1 LILCSPRLSHLRS
14 VRVQEQQQQLE
25 LELQLFSVL
34 AVLQAHHQA
43 AVHPW
48 HQPMDNRLP

>member
-1 LILCSPRLSHLRS
+1 
-14 VRVQEQQQQLE
+14 VQQQQLE
-25 LELQLFSVL
+25 LELELEQQLELQLFSVL
-34 AVLQAHHQA
+34 AVVQAHHQA